1 MTEVECGEIGG
12 HVAPGF
18 QAVREAFKRNFVDHG
33 EVGAACCVY
42 VGGRPVVDIWGG
54 VADAST
60 DRPWSEDTI
69 QLVFS
74 ATKGATAICA
84 NLLAERGDL
93 DVDAPVADYWP
104 EFGQAGKEAIP
115 VRWLLSHEAG
125 LPAFDQVVTAAEAYR
140 WGPVV
145 DALAVQ
151 QPLWDPG
158 TAHGYHAVT
167 FGWLVGEVIRRVTGA
182 TVGSF
187 FAKEVA
193 EPLGLE
199 MWIGLPEELE
209 SRVAPLIGMGAAGPS
224 SGRSSPAD
232 AEPPGLANLDPSMLL
247 VRALQ
252 PVTGLS
258 GAFNSR
264 ELHAAELPAANGIGT
279 ARSLARMYAA
289 VIGEV
294 DGAEGGSND
303 KGGIRLL
310 RPETVAR
317 ATTTTSRGP
326 DRVLFVETHFG
337 LGFMLPSAFCPMGG
351 AASFGHPGAGGA
363 LGFADP
369 DAGMAFGYVMNRM
382 QMNLAGD
389 PRNQA
394 LIEAVY
400 SSLASC

>member
-1 MTEVECGEIGG
+1 MTEIEGEIAG
-12 HVAPGF
+12 HVEPGF
-18 QAVREAFKRNFVDHG
+18 QAVREAFERNFIEHG

-42 VGGRPVVDIWGG
+42 MDGRPVVDVWGG

-60 DRPWSEDTI
+60 GRPWSEDTL
-69 QLVFS
+69 QLMFS

-84 NLLAERGDL
+84 NLLIERGDL
-93 DVDAPVADYWP
+93 DVDAPVAEYWP
-104 EFGQAGKEAIP
+104 EFAQAGKESLP

-125 LPAFDQVVTAAEAYR
+125 LPAFDQVVTASDAYR
-140 WGPVV
+140 WDPVIA
-145 DALAVQ
+145 ALAAQ

-158 TAHGYHAVT
+158 EAHGYHALT

-187 FAKEVA
+187 FAKEIA

-209 SRVAPLIGMGAAGPS
+209 PRVAPLIGMGADVSS
-224 SGRSSPAD
+224 SGSSSSAD
-232 AEPPGLANLDPSMLL
+232 AEPPGLAKLDPTMLM

-289 VIGEV
+289 LIGDV
-294 DGAEGGSND
+294 DGMPP
-303 KGGIRLL
+303 LL
-310 RPETVAR
+310 SPETVAQ

-326 DRVLFVETHFG
+326 DKVLFVETHFG

-351 AASFGHPGAGGA
+351 QASFGHPGAGGA

-369 DAGMAFGYVMNRM
+369 DVGMAFGYVMNRM

-394 LIEAVY
+394 LIDAVY